1 MSAGNTTRFDY
12 EHMVQSALR
21 GVVRAVLDD
30 VSKHGLLGNHHFY
43 IAFRTDYPGVHVP
56 DHLRER
62 YPEEITIVIQH
73 QYWNLKVDDEH
84 FEVQLSFN
92 KKPESLY
99 IPFGALSGFMDPS
112 VQFGLQLQPMTPP
125 ADAQDTMPASALAG
139 PEPDEDD
146 EAPAAE
152 PVEAATATATATA
165 TDGSNVV
172 ALDVFRK
179 NAKP

>member
-1 MSAGNTTRFDY
+1 MSAPDTTRFDY

-21 GVVRAVLDD
+21 GVVRSVLDD

-43 IAFRTDYPGVHVP
+43 IAFRTDYPGVIVP

-62 YPEEITIVIQH
+62 YPEEITIVLQH
-73 QYWNLKVDDEH
+73 QYWNLRVHEEH

-92 KKPESLY
+92 KKPETLF
-99 IPFGALSGFMDPS
+99 IPFAALSGFMDPS
-112 VQFGLQLQPMTPP
+112 VQFGLQLQPMAPP
-125 ADAQDTMPASALAG
+125 ADAQDHQFDTG
-139 PEPDEDD
+139 PEPDD
-146 EAPAAE
+146 EE
-152 PVEAATATATATA
+152 EAAPPAPQAETA

>member
-12 EHMVQSALR
+12 EQMVQAALR
-21 GVVRAVLDD
+21 GVVRSVLED

-73 QYWNLKVDDEH
+73 QYWNLRVMDDH

-92 KKPESLY
+92 KRPENLVV
-99 IPFGALSGFMDPS
+99 PFGALSGFMDPS
-112 VQFGLQLQPMTPP
+112 VQFGLQLQPLP
-125 ADAQDTMPASALAG
+125 APVEAQDTLPDPG
-139 PEPDEDD
+139 PEPDD
-146 EAPAAE
+146 EEETAAAPATE
-152 PVEAATATATATA
+152 PAATA
-165 TDGSNVV
+165 DGGNVV